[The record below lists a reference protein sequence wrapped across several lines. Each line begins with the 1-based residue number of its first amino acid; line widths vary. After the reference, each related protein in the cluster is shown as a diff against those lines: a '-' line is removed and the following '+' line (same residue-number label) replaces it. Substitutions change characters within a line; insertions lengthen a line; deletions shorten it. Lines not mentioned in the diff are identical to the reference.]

1 LKYLNFILF
10 TFFSTVLVAQID
22 APKASPFTKLEQY
35 VGLTKITVAYSRPGA
50 KGRKVIGGLVPYGR
64 IWRVG
69 ANESTKFT
77 TDTELAIR
85 GNYLPKG
92 TYALYA
98 FPYEDYWDV
107 VFHKNTE
114 HWGDG
119 RKAYEPAED
128 AFRIRIKPQEIP
140 NYQEN
145 FLITFDQIDHN
156 SINMLWIWEHTLIK
170 IPISVDTD
178 TKMRKEI
185 ASSIEKNPTAQ
196 TYYEAARYLQ
206 EQGESYPE
214 ALSYLNKAIEI
225 GGDTYYFYRVKSLV
239 EAALKDYDSAII
251 SAQKSLELAQKED
264 KDEFVRM
271 NEQNISLWSTKQI
284 KIKQ

>member
-1 LKYLNFILF
+1 MRYLNFILF
-10 TFFSTVLVAQID
+10 TFFSTVLVAQIEY
-22 APKASPFTKLEQY
+22 PKVSPFSILEQDI
-35 VGLTKITVAYSRPGA
+35 GLSKITIAYSRPGA
-50 KGRKVIGGLVPYGR
+50 KGRKVIGGLVPFGR

-77 TDTELAIR
+77 TDSDLSVM

-98 FPYEDYWDV
+98 FPYKGYWDV

-119 RKAYEPAED
+119 RKAYNPSED
-128 AFRIRIKPQEIP
+128 AFRIRIEPEQIP

-145 FLITFDQIDHN
+145 FLITFDEIDHN
-156 SINMLWIWEHTLIK
+156 SANMLWIWEHTLIK

-178 TKMRKEI
+178 TKMKQEI
-185 ASSIEKNPTAQ
+185 ASAIEKNPSAQ

-225 GGDTYYFYRVKSLV
+225 GGDTYYFYRVRSLV
-239 EAALKDYDSAII
+239 EAALEDYESAII
-251 SAQKSLELAQKED
+251 SAQKSMELAQKEG

-271 NEQNISLWSTKQI
+271 NNLNISAWGEKQV
-284 KIKQ
+284 KNKQ